1 MDKLN
6 CLKSKNIDNE
16 LEILEFLENKFA
28 NIDSKLERKIAGVL
42 KNKHI
47 KELNNINF
55 ALENVKNTYLIE
67 KKKLDE
73 LLKIKSN
80 IGVFLKSNENKYKDD
95 IKKQINPDFLC
106 NICYENRCNL
116 VLNPCGHLFCDKC
129 YTTSEKLCFICRK
142 PPTSCIKIF
151 HN

>member
-6 CLKSKNIDNE
+6 CLKSKNIENE
-16 LEILEFLENKFA
+16 IEILEFLENKFT
-28 NIDSKLERKIAGVL
+28 NIDSKLEKKIAGVL

-73 LLKIKSN
+73 LFKIKSN
-80 IGVFLKSNENKYKDD
+80 IGLYLKSNENKYKDD

-129 YTTSEKLCFICRK
+129 YTRSEKLCFICRK

>member
-1 MDKLN
+1 MNKLN
-6 CLKSKNIDNE
+6 CLKSKNNENE
-16 LEILEFLENKFA
+16 LEILNFLENKLT
-28 NIDSKLERKIAGVL
+28 NIDSKLEKQIAGVL
-42 KNKHI
+42 KNKHV
-47 KELNNINF
+47 KELRNINF

-67 KKKLDE
+67 KKKLEE
-73 LLKIKSN
+73 LLKIKNNMGSY
-80 IGVFLKSNENKYKDD
+80 LKSNEDKYKDD

-129 YTTSEKLCFICRK
+129 FTNNEKLCFICRK

>member
-1 MDKLN
+1 MNKLN
-6 CLKSKNIDNE
+6 CLKNKNNENE
-16 LEILEFLENKFA
+16 LEILDFLENKFI
-28 NIDSKLERKIAGVL
+28 NIDSKLEQKIAGVL

-55 ALENVKNTYLIE
+55 AIENVKNTYLIE

-73 LLKIKSN
+73 LLKIKN
-80 IGVFLKSNENKYKDD
+80 NLGTYLKSNEDKFKDD

-106 NICYENRCNL
+106 NICYENRCNI

-129 YTTSEKLCFICRK
+129 YTNNEKLCFICRN
-142 PPTSCIKIF
+142 PPKSCIKIF

>member
-142 PPTSCIKIF
+142 PPKSCIKIF